1 MMSAAEEYHLRKI
14 SREWNWE
21 MLRILGETPVET
33 PGLSIVF
40 DRQPDIFA
48 IPRLFSER
56 VECLGFF
63 RGASLAGFAMLMF
76 QSRYVNGEPRT
87 VAYFGNAHVKKEARG
102 RGFANRA
109 AGYLSRE
116 MRGVCDLGYAV
127 VMAGNRAA
135 GRFIGRDWPGQPDP
149 VHSRVIATLRAK
161 SILVMGRKREGDGYR
176 VRRAELSDVDAMVGL
191 LRDEFRARLFG
202 PIVDRGSFLRNL
214 SVRPGCDL
222 SRYYV
227 AERGGEV
234 VGTCAAW
241 DTGGLK
247 QNRIVRYGRKLKWL
261 RKAHAAA
268 AALLDLPPLP
278 KEGGTT
284 REATVTDCAVRG
296 RDPEILEALL
306 SRVHNDCAQKKFNL
320 LIVGSCGQD
329 PLLRTMK
336 RFPGQTTVSDIVLFS
351 TDPSLL
357 EDGRVD
363 TSLPY
368 IDLAML

>member
-33 PGLSIVF
+33 RGLSIVF

-48 IPRLFSER
+48 IPYLFSER
-56 VECLGFF
+56 VECVGFF
-63 RGASLAGFAMLMF
+63 RGARLAGFAMLMF
-76 QSRYVNGEPRT
+76 QNRYVNGEPRA
-87 VAYFGNAHVKKEARG
+87 VAYFGNVHVKKEARG
-102 RGFANRA
+102 RGFSHRA
-109 AGYLSRE
+109 AGFLSKE

-135 GRFIGRDWPGQPDP
+135 GRFIGREWPGQPDL
-149 VHSRVIATLRAK
+149 VNSKAVATLRAK
-161 SILVMGRKREGDGYR
+161 SILVVGRKREGDGYR

-191 LRDEFRARLFG
+191 LRDEFRARLFA
-202 PIVDRGSFLRNL
+202 PVVDRGSFLRNL
-214 SVRPGCDL
+214 SARPGCDL
-222 SRYYV
+222 SHYYV

-261 RKAHAAA
+261 RNAHAAA
-268 AALLDLPPLP
+268 AALLDFPPLP
-278 KEGGTT
+278 KAGGTT
-284 REATVTDCAVRG
+284 KDATVTDCAVRG

-306 SRVHNDCAQKKFNL
+306 SRVHNDCAQKRFDL

-329 PLLRTMK
+329 PLLRATK
-336 RFPGQTTVSDIVLFS
+336 RFLGQTTVSDIVLFS
-351 TDPSLL
+351 NDPSLL
-357 EDGRVD
+357 AEGRVD
-363 TSLPY
+363 ASLPY

>member
-1 MMSAAEEYHLRKI
+1 MSAAEEYQLRKI

-40 DRQPDIFA
+40 DRQPNIFA

-56 VECLGFF
+56 VECVGFF

-76 QSRYVNGEPRT
+76 QHRLVNGTPRT

-135 GRFIGRDWPGQPDP
+135 GRFIGRDWPGQPNL
-149 VHSRVIATLRAK
+149 VHAKVIATLRAK
-161 SILVMGRKREGDGYR
+161 NILVMGRKREGEGYR

-191 LRDEFRARLFG
+191 LRDEFRARLFA
-202 PIVDRGSFLRNL
+202 PVIDRESFLSNL
-214 SVRPGCDL
+214 NVRPGCDL
-222 SRYYV
+222 SHYYV
-227 AERGGEV
+227 AERDGEV

-261 RKAHAAA
+261 RAAHAAA
-268 AALLDLPPLP
+268 ASLLDFPPLP

-284 REATVTDCAVRG
+284 KEATVTDCAVRG
-296 RDPEILEALL
+296 RDPEIMEALL
-306 SRVHNDCAQKKFNL
+306 TRVHNDCAQKKYNL

-329 PLLRTMK
+329 PLLRATK
-336 RFPGQTTVSDIVLFS
+336 RFLGQTTVSAIVLFS

-357 EDGRVD
+357 AEGRID
-363 TSLPY
+363 TSRPY
-368 IDLAML
+368 VDLAML

>member
-1 MMSAAEEYHLRKI
+1 MTNAAEGYHLRKI

-33 PGLSIVF
+33 RGLSIVF

-56 VECLGFF
+56 VECAGFF
-63 RGASLAGFAMLMF
+63 RGANLAGFAMLMF

-87 VAYFGNAHVKKEARG
+87 VAYFGNAHVKREARG
-102 RGFANRA
+102 RGFANRS

-135 GRFIGRDWPGQPDP
+135 GRFVGRDWPGQPDL
-149 VHSRVIATLRAK
+149 VRSKAVATLRAK
-161 SILVMGRKREGDGYR
+161 SILVMGRKREGNGYR

-214 SVRPGCDL
+214 SARSGCDL
-222 SRYYV
+222 SHYYI
-227 AERGGEV
+227 AERGGKV

-284 REATVTDCAVRG
+284 RDATITDCAVRG

-306 SRVHNDCAQKKFNL
+306 ARVHNDCAQKKYHL
-320 LIVGSCGQD
+320 LIVGSCGRD
-329 PLLRTMK
+329 PLLRATK
-336 RFPGQTTVSDIVLFS
+336 RFLGQTTVSEIVLFS
-351 TDPSLL
+351 TGPSLL
-357 EDGRVD
+357 AEGRID

>member
-1 MMSAAEEYHLRKI
+1 MNAAEEYHLKKI
-14 SREWNWE
+14 SRMWNWE
-21 MLRILGETPVET
+21 MLRIVGETPVET

-48 IPRLFSER
+48 IPRLFSDR
-56 VECLGFF
+56 LECVGFF
-63 RGASLAGFAMLMF
+63 RGQSLAGFAMLLF
-76 QSRYVNGEPRT
+76 QSRFVNGEPRT

-102 RGFANRA
+102 RGFTNRA

-135 GRFIGRDWPGQPDP
+135 GRFIGRDLPGQPDL
-149 VHSRVIATLRAK
+149 VRSRVIATLRAK
-161 SILVMGRKREGDGYR
+161 SILVMGRRREGDGYR
-176 VRRAELSDVDAMVGL
+176 VRHAELSDVDAMVGL
-191 LRDEFRARLFG
+191 LRDEFRARLFA
-202 PIVDRGSFLRNL
+202 PVVDRESFLRNL
-214 SVRPGCDL
+214 ADRPGCDL
-222 SRYYV
+222 SHYYV

-261 RKAHAAA
+261 RNAHAAA
-268 AALLDLPPLP
+268 AALLGFPSLP

-284 REATVTDCAVRG
+284 RDATVTDCAVRG

-306 SRVHNDCAQKKFNL
+306 SRVHNDCAQKKFDL

-329 PLLRTMK
+329 PLIRATK
-336 RFPGQTTVSDIVLFS
+336 RFLGQTTVSEIVLFS
-351 TDPSLL
+351 TDTSLL
-357 EDGRVD
+357 EEGRID
-363 TSLPY
+363 ISLPY

>member
-1 MMSAAEEYHLRKI
+1 MMSAEEEYHLRKI

-48 IPRLFSER
+48 IPRLFSDR
-56 VECLGFF
+56 VECVGFF
-63 RGASLAGFAMLMF
+63 RGAVLAGFAMLMF

-87 VAYFGNAHVKKEARG
+87 VAYFGNVHVKKEARG
-102 RGFANRA
+102 RGFSHRA
-109 AGYLSRE
+109 AGVLSKE

-127 VMAGNRAA
+127 VMTGNRAA
-135 GRFIGRDWPGQPDP
+135 GRFIGRDWPGQPDL
-149 VHSRVIATLRAK
+149 VHSKAIATLRAK
-161 SILVMGRKREGDGYR
+161 SILVVGRKREGGGYR
-176 VRRAELSDVDAMVGL
+176 VRSAKLSDVDAVVAL
-191 LRDEFRARLFG
+191 LREEFRARLFA
-202 PIVDRGSFLRNL
+202 PVVERGSFLRNL
-214 SVRPGCDL
+214 SARPGCDL
-222 SRYYV
+222 SHYYV

-241 DTGGLK
+241 DTGALK

-261 RKAHAAA
+261 RSAHAAA

-284 REATVTDCAVRG
+284 RDATVTDCAVRG

-306 SRVHNDCAQKKFNL
+306 SRVHNDCAQKKFDL
-320 LIVGSCGQD
+320 LIVGSCGHD
-329 PLLRTMK
+329 PLLRATK
-336 RFPGQTTVSDIVLFS
+336 RFLGQTTVSDIVLFS
-351 TDPSLL
+351 NDPSLL
-357 EDGRVD
+357 AEGRID
-363 TSLPY
+363 ASLPY

>member
-1 MMSAAEEYHLRKI
+1 
-14 SREWNWE
+14 
-21 MLRILGETPVET
+21 
-33 PGLSIVF
+33 
-40 DRQPDIFA
+40 
-48 IPRLFSER
+48 
-56 VECLGFF
+56 
-63 RGASLAGFAMLMF
+63 
-76 QSRYVNGEPRT
+76 
-87 VAYFGNAHVKKEARG
+87 
-102 RGFANRA
+102 
-109 AGYLSRE
+109 

-135 GRFIGRDWPGQPDP
+135 GRFIGRDWPGQPDL
-149 VHSRVIATLRAK
+149 VRSKAVATLRAK
-161 SILVMGRKREGDGYR
+161 SILVMGRRREGDRYR

-191 LRDEFRARLFG
+191 LRDDFRARLFG

-214 SVRPGCDL
+214 SARPGCDL

-227 AERGGEV
+227 AERDGEV

-241 DTGGLK
+241 DTGRLK
-247 QNRIVRYGRKLKWL
+247 QNRIVSYGRKLKWM

-284 REATVTDCAVRG
+284 RDATITDCAVRG

-306 SRVHNDCAQKKFNL
+306 ARVHNDCAQKKYHL
-320 LIVGSCGQD
+320 LIFGSCGQD
-329 PLLRTMK
+329 PLLRATK
-336 RFPGQTTVSDIVLFS
+336 RFLGQTTVFEIVLFS

-357 EDGRVD
+357 AEGRID
-363 TSLPY
+363 ASLPY

>member
-1 MMSAAEEYHLRKI
+1 MTNPAEEYHLRKI
-14 SREWNWE
+14 SQEWNWE
-21 MLRILGETPVET
+21 MLRILGETPIET
-33 PGLSIVF
+33 RGLSIVF
-40 DRQPDIFA
+40 DRRPDIFA

-56 VECLGFF
+56 VECAGFF

-87 VAYFGNAHVKKEARG
+87 VAYFGNAHVKREARG
-102 RGFANRA
+102 RGFANRS

-135 GRFIGRDWPGQPDP
+135 GRFIGRDWPGQTEP
-149 VHSRVIATLRAK
+149 VHSKVVATLRAK
-161 SILVMGRKREGDGYR
+161 SILVMGRRGESDGYR
-176 VRRAELSDVDAMVGL
+176 VRHAEFADVDAVVGL
-191 LRDEFRARLFG
+191 LGDEFRARLFG

-214 SVRPGCDL
+214 SARPGCDL
-222 SRYYV
+222 SQYYV
-227 AERGGEV
+227 AERGGRV

-306 SRVHNDCAQKKFNL
+306 SRIHNDCAQKEYNL

-329 PLLRTMK
+329 PLLRATK
-336 RFPGQTTVSDIVLFS
+336 RFLGQTTVSEIVLFS
-351 TDPSLL
+351 TDFSLL
-357 EDGRVD
+357 AEGRID
-363 TSLPY
+363 ASLPY

>member
-1 MMSAAEEYHLRKI
+1 MMSAEEEYHLRKI

-33 PGLSIVF
+33 PGLSVVF

-56 VECLGFF
+56 LECVGFF

-76 QSRYVNGEPRT
+76 QRRLVNGKPRT
-87 VAYFGNAHVKKEARG
+87 VAYFGNVHVKKEARG
-102 RGFANRA
+102 RGFFYRA
-109 AGYLSRE
+109 AGCLSKE
-116 MRGVCDLGYAV
+116 MRGECGLGYAV
-127 VMAGNRAA
+127 VMTANRAA
-135 GRFIGRDWPGQPDP
+135 GRFIGRHGPDQPDLP
-149 VHSRVIATLRAK
+149 HSKVIATLRAK

-176 VRRAELSDVDAMVGL
+176 VRRAELSDVDAMVAL
-191 LRDEFRARLFG
+191 LRDEFRARLFA
-202 PIVDRGSFLRNL
+202 PVVDRESFLRNL
-214 SVRPGCDL
+214 AARPGCDL
-222 SRYYV
+222 SHYYV
-227 AERGGEV
+227 AERDGKV

-261 RKAHAAA
+261 RGAHATA
-268 AALLDLPPLP
+268 AALLDFPPLP

-296 RDPEILEALL
+296 RDPEILVALL
-306 SRVHNDCAQKKFNL
+306 SRVHNDCAQNKYNL

-329 PLLRTMK
+329 PLLRATK
-336 RFPGQTTVSDIVLFS
+336 RFLGQSTVSDIVLFS
-351 TDPSLL
+351 NDPSLL
-357 EDGRVD
+357 AEGQID

-368 IDLAML
+368 VDLAML

>member
-1 MMSAAEEYHLRKI
+1 MTSVEEEYHLRRI

-33 PGLSIVF
+33 RGLSVVF

-56 VECLGFF
+56 VQCVGFF
-63 RGASLAGFAMLMF
+63 RGASLVGFAMLMF
-76 QSRYVNGEPRT
+76 QSRYVGGEPQT
-87 VAYFGNAHVKKEARG
+87 VAYFGNVHVKKEARG
-102 RGFANRA
+102 RGFSRLA
-109 AGYLSRE
+109 ADFLSRE

-127 VMAGNRAA
+127 VMTGNRAA
-135 GRFIGRDWPGQPDP
+135 GRFIGRDWPGRPDL
-149 VHSRVIATLRAK
+149 VHSKAVAALRAK
-161 SILVMGRKREGDGYR
+161 SILVMGRKREDDGYR
-176 VRRAELSDVDAMVGL
+176 VRRAEISDVDAMVNL
-191 LRDEFRARLFG
+191 LRDEFRARLFA
-202 PIVDRGSFLRNL
+202 PVVDRGSFLRNL
-214 SVRPGCDL
+214 SARPGCDI
-222 SRYYV
+222 SHYYV

-261 RKAHAAA
+261 RNAHAGA
-268 AALLDLPPLP
+268 AALLDFPPLP

-306 SRVHNDCAQKKFNL
+306 AKVHNDCARKKFDL
-320 LIVGSCGQD
+320 LIVGSCGHD
-329 PLLRTMK
+329 PLLRATK
-336 RFPGQTTVSDIVLFS
+336 RFLGQTTVSDIVLFS
-351 TDPSLL
+351 SDPSLL
-357 EDGRVD
+357 AEGRVD

>member
-1 MMSAAEEYHLRKI
+1 MKTAAEEYHLREI
-14 SREWNWE
+14 SRECNWE
-21 MLRILGETPVET
+21 MLRILAETPIET

-56 VECLGFF
+56 VEGVGFF
-63 RGASLAGFAMLMF
+63 RGDRLAGFAMLMF
-76 QSRYVNGEPRT
+76 QSRYVNGEPRM
-87 VAYFGNAHVKKEARG
+87 VAYIGNVHVRKEARG
-102 RGFANRA
+102 RGFSYRA
-109 AGYLSRE
+109 GDCFSKK

-127 VMAGNRAA
+127 VMTGNRAA
-135 GRFIGRDWPGQPDP
+135 RKFIGRRRPGQPDL
-149 VHSRVIATLRAK
+149 VRSRAIGTLRAK

-176 VRRAELSDVDAMVGL
+176 VRRAEPSDVDTLVGL
-191 LRDEFRARLFG
+191 LRDEFQTRLFA
-202 PIVDRGSFLRNL
+202 PVVDRDSFLLNL
-214 SVRPGCDL
+214 SARPGCDL
-222 SRYYV
+222 SHYYV

-261 RKAHAAA
+261 RSVHTAA

-284 REATVTDCAVRG
+284 KEATITDCAVRD

-306 SRVHNDCAQKKFNL
+306 SRVHNDCAQKRYNL
-320 LIVGSCGQD
+320 LIFGSCGQD
-329 PLLRTMK
+329 PLLRATK
-336 RFPGQTTVSDIVLFS
+336 RFLGQTTVSEIVLFS
-351 TDPSLL
+351 NDPSLL
-357 EDGRVD
+357 ADGRID

>member
-1 MMSAAEEYHLRKI
+1 MMGAAEEYHLKKI

-21 MLRILGETPVET
+21 MLRILGETPIET
-33 PGLSIVF
+33 PGLSVVF

-48 IPRLFSER
+48 IPRLFSDR
-56 VECLGFF
+56 VECVGFF

-76 QSRYVNGEPRT
+76 QSRCVNGEPRT

-109 AGYLSRE
+109 AGYLARE
-116 MRGVCDLGYAV
+116 MSGVCDLGYAV
-127 VMAGNRAA
+127 VMTGNRAA

-149 VHSRVIATLRAK
+149 IHSKVVATLRAK
-161 SILVMGRKREGDGYR
+161 SILVMGRRRESDGYR

-191 LRDEFRARLFG
+191 LRDEFRARLFA
-202 PIVDRGSFLRNL
+202 PVVDRDSFLLNL
-214 SVRPGCDL
+214 SARPGCDL

-227 AERGGEV
+227 AERDGDV

-241 DTGGLK
+241 DTAGMK

-261 RKAHAAA
+261 RGAHAAA
-268 AALLDLPPLP
+268 AALLDFPPLP

-284 REATVTDCAVRG
+284 REVTVTGCAVCG

-306 SRVHNDCAQKKFNL
+306 SRIHNDCAQKEYNL

-329 PLLRTMK
+329 PMLQATK
-336 RFPGQTTVSDIVLFS
+336 RFLGQTTVSEIVLFS
-351 TDPSLL
+351 TDPNLL
-357 EDGRVD
+357 AAGRID
-363 TSLPY
+363 ASLPY
-368 IDLAML
+368 VDLVML